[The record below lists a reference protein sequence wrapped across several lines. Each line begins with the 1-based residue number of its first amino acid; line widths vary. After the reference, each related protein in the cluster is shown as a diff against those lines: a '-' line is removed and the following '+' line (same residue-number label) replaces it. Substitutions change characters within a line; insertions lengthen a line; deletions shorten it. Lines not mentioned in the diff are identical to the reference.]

1 MSPRSLPRTDDDAL
15 ATASLLL
22 NKLTDGALSIATDEA
37 SDPLAAVDAIDEVAL
52 HLERGTPQDLRTFLL
67 AVAIELHS
75 RSSTLHSNS

>member
-1 MSPRSLPRTDDDAL
+1 MSHRFLPRTDDDAL

-22 NKLTDGALSIATDEA
+22 KKLADGAVSIATDEA

-67 AVAIELHS
+67 AVAIELHG
-75 RSSTLHSNS
+75 RSSTQHSNS